1 MKDNR
6 AGGIALIA
14 GAIGSIIT
22 LIIHPSGGHDLFA
35 PDKFAHTAAMMVAA
49 HSLAIASMSIMFL
62 GALALTRCLA
72 PNRVAIAA
80 LVIYGFASA
89 AVMSAATV
97 DGFVGP
103 SVLRHVIFDTPPL
116 TGQWRSLFVYNQ
128 LFVEAFTQVFVVAS
142 AVAIVLWSASIVKT
156 RLIPMGAAVY
166 GFLLGLGCVVAVAAG
181 ASGNANAVHLV
192 MLGQIIWF
200 LLAGILLWRLKRN
213 DLPVAVE
220 SRVAGR

>member
-14 GAIGSIIT
+14 GTIGTIIT

-35 PDKFAHTAAMMVAA
+35 PDKFAHTAAMMVSA
-49 HSLAIASMSIMFL
+49 HSLAIASMSIVFL

-72 PNRVAIAA
+72 LNRIAIAA

-103 SVLRHVIFDTPPL
+103 SVLRHVIFDKPPAS
-116 TGQWRSLFVYNQ
+116 GQWCILFIYSELLN
-128 LFVEAFTQVFVVAS
+128 EAFAQVFVVAS
-142 AVAIVLWSASIVKT
+142 AVAIVLWSASILKT
-156 RLIPMGAAVY
+156 RLLPLGSAIY
-166 GFLLGLGCVVAVAAG
+166 GLVLGVGSVVAIAAG
-181 ASGNANAVHLV
+181 ASGNAHAVHLV
-192 MLGQIIWF
+192 MLAQIIWF
-200 LLAGILLWRLKRN
+200 LLVGILLWRLKRN
-213 DLPVAVE
+213 DLPTAVE
-220 SRVAGR
+220 SRVVGR